1 MSLLLFLPAPTKSRT
16 PGETYLTRGVLIMP
30 KLNLTPN
37 EEIQL
42 LEVLERYY
50 PELQRETADTDSK
63 EFRKAL
69 KEREEFMKDLISR
82 LKR

>member
-1 MSLLLFLPAPTKSRT
+1 
-16 PGETYLTRGVLIMP
+16 MP

-69 KEREEFMKDLISR
+69 KEREAFMKDLISR
-82 LKR
+82 LKK